1 MSLFF
6 KALEQAEL
14 DRNGRQRE
22 RTSREPR
29 STPVPDA
36 TGAPTAPAVEVTS
49 AAGWVPAGP
58 RLESRVGSHRADIGR
73 WFDARGP
80 AGDARRLAGACRETG
95 RRRDRL
101 RTARD

>member
-36 TGAPTAPAVEVTS
+36 TGCTHRARGRGHLGGGLGSGRPAARERDRTRV
-49 AAGWVPAGP
+49 
-58 RLESRVGSHRADIGR
+58 RVGSHRADIGQ

-80 AGDARRLAGACRETG
+80 AGDARRL
-95 RRRDRL
+95 RRRLSRDRPS
-101 RTARD
+101 T